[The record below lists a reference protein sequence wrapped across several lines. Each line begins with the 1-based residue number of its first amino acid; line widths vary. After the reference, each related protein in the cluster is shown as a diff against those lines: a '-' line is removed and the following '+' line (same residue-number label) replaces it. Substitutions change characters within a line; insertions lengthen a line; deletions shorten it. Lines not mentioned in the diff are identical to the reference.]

1 MFCPSCGNK
10 NADDSK
16 FCFTCGLPLER
27 TPPATLN
34 SPQPSTPSILVPTK
48 QPKTMWKIVVGWLS
62 AATGLLALTT
72 PNVLGAAVFFIGLGA
87 ILIAAGSS
95 WGDVSRKPKW
105 GVILGGL
112 VIFCSLV
119 ISELVSELDRFIF
132 AIVSILLLVY
142 GLYPLWTKGPEQQV
156 K

>member
-1 MFCPSCGNK
+1 
-10 NADDSK
+10 
-16 FCFTCGLPLER
+16 
-27 TPPATLN
+27 
-34 SPQPSTPSILVPTK
+34 
-48 QPKTMWKIVVGWLS
+48 MWKIVVGWLS